1 MRRTRR
7 LVVSWPGWAVLAALM
22 IYTSVVS
29 RSNVQLAYADH
40 QIPFFSIEGFHPVG
54 IDFGFRLNVPGLPN
68 EPRMYVTSPLVG
80 NPRQL
85 QQRDADATEFS
96 LRATL
101 LSRPNNVNS
110 FADNLAVIPAV
121 LGTQEGQTTAGGFT
135 PNDILVTQRLKVFRI
150 SGAGTGSVTPTLL
163 TTVPPTSTQCTS
175 SNSRIAVDRWTLQF
189 GGRAIFTCTGF
200 ESETENEVTEI
211 WLIGLS
217 GGEVNMTKFKTL
229 GFRATGRVAIT
240 SPNFSGCGGCLALVA
255 DNSLNVTLIN
265 GAGTVVTIA
274 TGLTA
279 TLGPRNAITVP
290 TRVYGFGSFG
300 GCLFGTVP
308 SQSAIL
314 EFPCAAPSPPTVF
327 ANTSAGDLLIFT
339 PSGSGTVVRVK
350 ASDRSILQVHSN
362 AGVYRDLAFSP
373 LRRVK
378 MVVVQPSV
386 ANPNLGPRGHIV
398 FRFPPSPGF
407 DPATDVNRA
416 SLKFGATGDEN
427 SVFKCEAVM
436 GDGTL
441 QCLADARVAN
451 CNGPI
456 LCIVTG
462 FTVNQTGFDGGI

>member
-1 MRRTRR
+1 MRRVRR
-7 LVVSWPGWAVLAALM
+7 LVISWPRVLLLALS
-22 IYTSVVS
+22 ISLSVVS
-29 RSNVQLAYADH
+29 WSDVQLAYADH
-40 QIPFFSIEGFHPVG
+40 QTSFFTGDGFVAVG
-54 IDFGFRLNVPGLPN
+54 IDFGFRLNVPPLAN
-68 EPRMYVTSPLVG
+68 EPRMYVTRPLVG

-85 QQRDADATEFS
+85 RQRDADASGFS
-96 LRATL
+96 LRAA
-101 LSRPNNVNS
+101 LSNRPSGS

-150 SGAGTGSVTPTLL
+150 SGAGTGSVTPMLL
-163 TTVPPTSTQCTS
+163 TTIPSEGDPSTQCTS

-189 GGRAIFTCTGF
+189 GGRAIFTCTGVV
-200 ESETENEVTEI
+200 SETENVTEI

-217 GGEVNMTKFKTL
+217 GGAVNVTKFKTL
-229 GFRATGRVAIT
+229 GFRATGRIAIT

-255 DNSLNVTLIN
+255 DNALNVTLIN
-265 GAGTVVTIA
+265 GVGTVATIA

-279 TLGPRNAITVP
+279 TTGPQNAISVP
-290 TRVYGFGSFG
+290 TRVYGFGSSG

-308 SQSAIL
+308 SQDAIK
-314 EFPCAAPSPPTVF
+314 EFPCTTPSPPTVF
-327 ANTSAGDLLIFT
+327 TNTSAGDLLIFT
-339 PSGSGTVVRVK
+339 QSETVVRVK
-350 ASDRSILQVHSN
+350 ASDRSILKVHEN
-362 AGVYRDLAFSP
+362 ADVYHDLAFSP

-378 MVVVQPSV
+378 KVVVQPSV

-407 DPATDVNRA
+407 DPANDVNRA
-416 SLKFGATGDEN
+416 SLKFGATGGEN

-462 FTVNQTGFDGGI
+462 FTFNQTGFDG